1 MSDTTPALDEAFERM
16 AAASFELP
24 NGFVN
29 HGAMA
34 CEALAML
41 DCTEDIDGWA
51 RRFARVGGASVA
63 PVTPA
68 GFEWQQ
74 ALGDY
79 GRLPEWIGYFARAV
93 DDEGWPAVVATW
105 VPRLMP
111 ALRTALFHGAIRTA
125 HAVRAIDAADTA
137 PRRGELARA
146 LGYWAA
152 RYRPGEPAGS
162 PGRAP
167 GPAMPPDRAPGPTGP
182 DQRPDDIRL
191 AVIDAAAQ
199 GARHYLG
206 RPDILNLH
214 GVTGAMA
221 VEILAGHI
229 PATAAV
235 AALAQVHAEHAVLYA
250 GTRAVGEPAPASPPG
265 PELTLAAVH
274 SLDPHQVK
282 LVEACRRG
290 LAATGDPAFAAAAR
304 TVTGLR

>member
-1 MSDTTPALDEAFERM
+1 MSDTTPALDEAYERI

-41 DCTEDIDGWA
+41 DCADDIDSWA
-51 RRFARVGGASVA
+51 RRFARAGGVKVEPHASA
-63 PVTPA
+63 D
-68 GFEWQQ
+68 FEWRH
-74 ALGDY
+74 ALGAYD
-79 GRLPEWIGYFARAV
+79 RLPEWIGYFTRAI
-93 DDEGWPAVVATW
+93 DDEGWAGVAETW

-152 RYRPGEPAGS
+152 CYQAGQPAG
-162 PGRAP
+162 PQ
-167 GPAMPPDRAPGPTGP
+167 GPADDPQAAVVRAAG
-182 DQRPDDIRL
+182 D
-191 AVIDAAAQ
+191 
-199 GARHYLG
+199 GARRYFA
-206 RPDILNLH
+206 RPYILNLH

-221 VEILAGHI
+221 VQILIGHI
-229 PATAAV
+229 PATAGP
-235 AALAQVHAEHAVLYA
+235 AALAQVHAEHAALYA
-250 GTRAVGEPAPASPPG
+250 RVEPVDEPHPASPPG
-265 PELTLAAVH
+265 GALTAAAVH

-290 LAATGDPAFAAAAR
+290 LAATGDPAFAAAAE